1 MQNKKKAREIVEKS
15 MRSYEKRSEGRGECR
30 FKRFVDY
37 EGNLCAEVYC
47 FSKGTEPTEEDLE
60 LWGIDFERGDADL
73 ICE

>member
-1 MQNKKKAREIVEKS
+1 MQNEKKAREIVEKS
-15 MRSYEKRSEGRGECR
+15 MRQYEKNSEGRGECR

-60 LWGIDFERGDADL
+60 LWGIDFERGDAGL

>member
-1 MQNKKKAREIVEKS
+1 MFNEKKAREIIEKS
-15 MRSYEKRSEGRGECR
+15 IRLYEERSEGRGECR

-47 FSKGTEPTEEDLE
+47 FGKGEEPIEDDLE
-60 LWGIDFERGDADL
+60 LWGIDFEMGDASL